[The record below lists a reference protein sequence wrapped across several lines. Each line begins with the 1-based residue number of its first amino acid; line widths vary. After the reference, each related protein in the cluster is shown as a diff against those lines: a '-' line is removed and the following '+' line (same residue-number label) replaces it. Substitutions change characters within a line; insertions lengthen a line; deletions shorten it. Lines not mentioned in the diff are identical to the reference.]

1 MIIPIV
7 QMRKISLEVL
17 SKLPNTILLLCFR
30 ENEKKKKTGKY
41 ERKENV

>member
-1 MIIPIV
+1 MIIHIV

-17 SKLPNTILLLCFR
+17 SKLPNIILLLCFR
-30 ENEKKKKTGKY
+30 ENEKKTGKY